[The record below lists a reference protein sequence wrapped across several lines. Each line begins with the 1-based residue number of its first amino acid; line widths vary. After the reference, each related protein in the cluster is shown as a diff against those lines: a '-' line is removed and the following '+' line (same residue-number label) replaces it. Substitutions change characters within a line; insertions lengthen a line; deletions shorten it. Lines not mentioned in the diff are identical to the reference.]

1 MIQIQISDRQVNQAL
16 TRLVASVSNPRT
28 VLDEI
33 GELLIDSTK
42 ARFATSTGPDG
53 KRWAENSDIT
63 ILQYLGRY
71 KGSFKKNGGLSAKGA
86 SRLGGKKP
94 LIGES
99 GSLSSQIFKKVEGNN
114 TLYIGST
121 MIYAAAQQF
130 GIKKGY
136 AGSNKRGSPIPWGDI
151 PARPFLGISNED
163 RGMILDT
170 ISDYLTQNFKP

>member
-1 MIQIQISDRQVNQAL
+1 MIKIEIDDKQVNQAL
-16 TRLVASVSNPRT
+16 TRLASSISNPRN

-33 GELLIDSTK
+33 GELLVDSTK
-42 ARFATSTGPDG
+42 RRFSTSNGPDG

-99 GSLSSQIFKKVEGNN
+99 GSLSSQISKKIDGNN
-114 TLYIGST
+114 SGGFKFEV
-121 MIYAAAQQF
+121 QF
-130 GIKKGY
+130 
-136 AGSNKRGSPIPWGDI
+136 
-151 PARPFLGISNED
+151 
-163 RGMILDT
+163 
-170 ISDYLTQNFKP
+170 